1 MLYTLGIS
9 AYYHDSAVTLLK
21 GEEII
26 AAAQEERFTRI
37 KNDERFP
44 HHALQYVLTEA
55 QITLADVD
63 AIVFYEKP
71 ILKLERILE
80 TFLRSAP
87 YGLHSFI
94 YGLPKVLKKLYF
106 RRQITKE
113 LAKHQVDKRKIKE
126 QKLCFST
133 HHLSHAASAFFPSP
147 FKEALVLT
155 LDGVGEWTTTAV
167 FQGKN
172 NSLIPVKEIH
182 FPHSLGML
190 YSTFTAMLGFKVN
203 EGEYKVMGLAPY
215 GKPRFFELF
224 KRELITLYEDGSFT
238 LNMKYFRYTKTER
251 MHSFK
256 LLKLCELKAPRK
268 SDAAILEVHMDIA
281 ASLQKLLEEVILRLA
296 QALKKEYQFTN
307 LCLAGGVALNCVSNA
322 RLERELD
329 LEGIWIQPAAGDAGG
344 SLGAA
349 LAYYHLHASGSRE
362 IKFPDAMKGAKLG
375 PSYNNEIIRAEIE
388 KYAHQITFEKAAS
401 EATLIETC
409 RDYLLSGATIGWFQG
424 RMEFGP
430 RALGS
435 RSILADPRSP
445 DMQKKLNLQ
454 IKFRESFRPFAP
466 MVLAE
471 EAHEWFEHISSSP
484 YMLKVYHLKQ
494 EKRLKLSGEDEQKTG
509 LKKLGRHHCLVPAT
523 THIDYSAR
531 VQTLRKAD
539 NPRLHTLIKEFSR
552 LSGVPMIVN
561 TSFNLKDEPIV
572 CSPADALNC
581 FFNCSLDI
589 LVLED
594 FIITKKSPPTN

>member
-1 MLYTLGIS
+1 MMYTLGIS
-9 AYYHDSAVTLLK
+9 AYYHDSAVSLLK
-21 GEEII
+21 GGEIV
-26 AAAQEERFTRI
+26 AAASEERFTRI

-44 HHALQYVLTEA
+44 HLALNYVLSEA

-80 TFLRSAP
+80 TFLKEAP
-87 YGLHSFI
+87 HGPHSFV
-94 YGLPKVLKKLYF
+94 YGLPKVLKKLFF

-126 QKLCFST
+126 QKLYFST
-133 HHLSHAASAFFPSP
+133 HHLSHAASAFYPSP
-147 FKEALVLT
+147 FKEAFVLT

-172 NSLIPVKEIH
+172 NSLIPIKEIH

-190 YSTFTAMLGFKVN
+190 YSTFTAMLGFRVN

-215 GKPRFFELF
+215 GGPRFYERFKKELV
-224 KRELITLYEDGSFT
+224 TQSEDGSFT
-238 LNMKYFRYTKTER
+238 LNMEYFRYTKTER
-251 MHSFK
+251 MYSQK
-256 LLKLCELKAPRK
+256 LLKLCELSTQRGPNEP
-268 SDAAILEVHMDIA
+268 LLQVHMDIA
-281 ASLQKLLEEVILRLA
+281 ASLQKLLEEVVLNLVK
-296 QALKKEYQFTN
+296 ALKRDYQFSN
-307 LCLAGGVALNCVSNA
+307 LCLAGGVALNCVANG
-322 RLERELD
+322 RLERELG
-329 LEGIWIQPAAGDAGG
+329 LEGLWIQPAAGDAGG

-349 LAYYHLHASGSRE
+349 LAYYHLHTGGSRE

-375 PSYNNEIIRAEIE
+375 PSFNNEVIRFELE
-388 KYAHQITFEKAAS
+388 KYGHQIHYQEASS
-401 EATLIETC
+401 EAALIQSC
-409 RDYLLSGATIGWFQG
+409 RDYLLAGATIGWFQG

-445 DMQKKLNLQ
+445 KMQKTLNLK

-471 EAHEWFEHISSSP
+471 EAHEWFEHITSSP
-484 YMLKVYHLKQ
+484 YMLKVFKLKN
-494 EKRLKLSGEDEQKTG
+494 EKRLKLNSQDEQKTG
-509 LKKLGRHHCLVPAT
+509 LEKLGRHHCQVPAT

-531 VQTLRKAD
+531 VQTLNKSD
-539 NPRLHTLIKEFSR
+539 NPRLHSLIKEFSR
-552 LSGVPMIVN
+552 ESGAPMIVN

-572 CSPADALNC
+572 CTPADALNC
-581 FFNCSLDI
+581 FFNCSLDV
-589 LVLED
+589 LVIED
-594 FIITKKSPPTN
+594 FIITKTPSHTE